1 MTFAWGRATIYEHLS
16 WGFGLP
22 ILCLRRVP
30 FLCPDPLGRTDLIGL
45 GQSLIHP
52 TSTTFDGVCFK
63 SGPYSITYPLPPYPL
78 PSSIGRE
85 PDDRSKLGCGA
96 CGGAFSRRRER
107 RTPLGPAPK
116 MVSDAVGPLP
126 TASLMRNYLRNTARG
141 AHKRAQ
147 KTPKAAQKPRP
158 LSEAVLSDAVG
169 APGWCENSLGGSS
182 FS

>member
-45 GQSLIHP
+45 GQSLLHP

-116 MVSDAVGPLP
+116 IVSDAVGKHL
-126 TASLMRNYLRNTARG
+126 AVEKLLRVIVCPPFRG
-141 AHKRAQ
+141 SRHRFCSVLGWILSILALFWTTDRSDGDFFNKLV
-147 KTPKAAQKPRP
+147 RP
-158 LSEAVLSDAVG
+158 YSIT
-169 APGWCENSLGGSS
+169 
-182 FS
+182 

>member
-1 MTFAWGRATIYEHLS
+1 MRGAVQPYMSTYPGGSVFPFSVSAVSLFFAPTLWGVPISLDWGRALFTQR
-16 WGFGLP
+16 P
-22 ILCLRRVP
+22 RRSMASVSKAVP
-30 FLCPDPLGRTDLIGL
+30 TA
-45 GQSLIHP
+45 SLIRYRP
-52 TSTTFDGVCFK
+52 T
-63 SGPYSITYPLPPYPL
+63 PL

-116 MVSDAVGPLP
+116 MVSDAVGRGP

-158 LSEAVLSDAVG
+158 LSEAVLT
-169 APGWCENSLGGSS
+169 WIIHGSEFRS
-182 FS
+182 